1 MQVSLVGARYPHS
14 NVRLILS
21 KLDDV
26 IPADSIKKL
35 MARFM
40 GEDGEADAGT
50 VHERMFRTIL
60 RDFIGYELRDG
71 QCLCDVHNQGGGSP
85 MHRGLVRGRKKREKG
100 WIYTSCPCPMAD
112 DRAEKLRE

>member
-1 MQVSLVGARYPHS
+1 M
-14 NVRLILS
+14 RLILN

-40 GEDGEADAGT
+40 DEDGEADAGT

-60 RDFIGYELRDG
+60 RDFIGYELRDR
-71 QCLCDVHNQGGGSP
+71 QAYS
-85 MHRGLVRGRKKREKG
+85 MST
-100 WIYTSCPCPMAD
+100 ITA
-112 DRAEKLRE
+112 

>member
-1 MQVSLVGARYPHS
+1 MRDFDITHGPFYCHLAVLQYVTLVGARYPHS
-14 NVRLILS
+14 NVRLILN

-71 QCLCDVHNQGGGSP
+71 QAYVMSTLLGF
-85 MHRGLVRGRKKREKG
+85 
-100 WIYTSCPCPMAD
+100 
-112 DRAEKLRE
+112 

>member
-1 MQVSLVGARYPHS
+1 M
-14 NVRLILS
+14 RLILN

-40 GEDGEADAGT
+40 DEDGEADAGT

-60 RDFIGYELRDG
+60 RDFIGYELRD
-71 QCLCDVHNQGGGSP
+71 
-85 MHRGLVRGRKKREKG
+85 
-100 WIYTSCPCPMAD
+100 AD
-112 DRAEKLRE
+112 RLI

>member
-1 MQVSLVGARYPHS
+1 MLKVQELFNGRFSPSRIVTLYVSLVGARYPHS

-71 QCLCDVHNQGGGSP
+71 QAYVMSTLLGF
-85 MHRGLVRGRKKREKG
+85 
-100 WIYTSCPCPMAD
+100 
-112 DRAEKLRE
+112 

>member
-1 MQVSLVGARYPHS
+1 MLKVQELFNGRFSPSRIVTLQYVSLVGARYPHS

-60 RDFIGYELRDG
+60 RDFIGYELRD
-71 QCLCDVHNQGGGSP
+71 
-85 MHRGLVRGRKKREKG
+85 R
-100 WIYTSCPCPMAD
+100 II
-112 DRAEKLRE
+112 